1 MSKLE
6 CTADKIAIA
15 LKKFKGKPVIWQQ
28 VAGSVGLN
36 VASKEFKQAIDFL
49 WETERIETQG
59 ELVEVKDEKISKV
72 KMVTVLTPCGH
83 KALISKAAYEKE
95 KGETEGW
102 NFWRP
107 LRSVK

>member
-6 CTADKIAIA
+6 CLSDRIAVA
-15 LKKFKGKPVIWQQ
+15 LKKFKDKPVIWQQ
-28 VAGSVGLN
+28 VAGSVGLD

-59 ELVEVKDEKISKV
+59 EIVEVKDEKITTL
-72 KMVTVLTPCGH
+72 KMVTVLTPCDH
-83 KALISKAAYEKE
+83 KVLISKEAYEKE
-95 KGETEGW
+95 RSEAEGW

-107 LRSVK
+107 IK

>member
-6 CTADKIAIA
+6 GLADRIAVA
-15 LKKFKGKPVIWQQ
+15 LKKFRGKPVIWQQ
-28 VAGSVGLN
+28 VAGSVDLD
-36 VASKEFKQAIDFL
+36 VASKDFKQAIDFL

-83 KALISKAAYEKE
+83 KALISKDAYEKE
-95 KGETEGW
+95 KSEAEGL

-107 LRSVK
+107 LK